1 MPQGQAFYEVYDESK
16 KWWKTRER
24 KVYNTFY
31 MNKKIQVARLSILSN
46 ITLILLK
53 LGAGIM
59 SGAVSIFSEAIH
71 SSMDLMAALVAY
83 YSVKVSDLPADAE
96 HPYGHGK
103 FENVSGVI
111 EALLIIIAAV
121 WIVFEAIHKMFAK
134 EEIKSLGISITVM
147 LISSIVNYFVSG
159 RLSRVAKETGSVA
172 IETDSLHLRTDVYT
186 SMGVAVGLF
195 LIWLTGR
202 KIFDPLAAILVALF
216 ILKEAYVLLR
226 KAFLPLVDIS
236 WDPQDILRLKT
247 IIVGFQ
253 VKFHGLKTRK
263 SGNYH
268 FVEFHIEMPEDMP
281 LAEVHGICDKLEAAV
296 AKEFDR
302 TEISIHPEPVS

>member
-1 MPQGQAFYEVYDESK
+1 
-16 KWWKTRER
+16 
-24 KVYNTFY
+24 
-31 MNKKIQVARLSILSN
+31 MNIKIKAVRLSIFSN
-46 ITLILLK
+46 IALILIK

-59 SGAVSIFSEAIH
+59 SGAVSILSEAIH

-83 YSVKVSDLPADAE
+83 YSVKVSDTPADDE

-103 FENVSGVI
+103 FENVSGVV
-111 EALLIIIAAV
+111 EALLIIVAAV
-121 WIVFEAIHKMFAK
+121 WIIYEAIHKIFADT
-134 EEIKSLGISITVM
+134 EIKSLGVSIMVM

-172 IETDSLHLRTDVYT
+172 IEADSLHLRTDVYT
-186 SMGVAVGLF
+186 SAGVAVGLF

-202 KIFDPLAAILVALF
+202 RVFDPVAAILVALF

-226 KAFLPLVDIS
+226 KAFLPLLDIS
-236 WDPQDILRLKT
+236 WDLHDINRLEK
-247 IIVGFQ
+247 IIAGFH

-263 SGNYH
+263 SGNYR
-268 FVEFHIEMPEDMP
+268 FVEFHIEMPEEMP
-281 LAEVHGICDKLEAAV
+281 LAEVHEICDKLEAAV
-296 AKEFDR
+296 VKEFKQ